1 MRLKALPSSAK
12 HALIL
17 SLIPLCILLLYVINP
32 VWRIYSDH
40 GFLHQS
46 IVYRLMNGELPPSSP
61 LLAGEKLL
69 YLWGHHYLVAGI
81 AKMTDL
87 PLSWIFAFLNLIA
100 LSAALVFSYR
110 LASQFRGRSLDGFF
124 AALLAVV
131 SCNVLTR
138 GPHIE
143 LLSAGLVFADFPYR
157 LWQYTALVIA
167 KFYNLN
173 SNGLGI
179 AAVLGWLLFSSV
191 YLQGRSRRYLG
202 LFPVAAAALAIGFLY
217 PVYMLNVAAT
227 AGILVFLSVIG
238 VVKAKPSTT
247 LLLAVSTAVGLTVT
261 VPYVLTVSAA
271 RATAAI
277 TFSDL
282 NWFLQKVVILAL
294 AILIPAA
301 LIIFN
306 RALYARLIRE
316 QPAMWSFLAIFAC
329 VSAILWPVLSQSG
342 TEYKHLLIFTV
353 AFGLAAAP
361 GMTNLYLSSKRW
373 AVLLLA
379 LLMVPFVSDWL
390 HLMDA
395 RRWPAFQPVIERGST
410 LHAADPDQDRLYT
423 WVRMNTEDDD
433 VFIDNQLLMPVL
445 GQRSLFIGLD
455 QQTLAR
461 KAATAQSLK
470 EFSDGWEWRP
480 QDLLLQQGH
489 DPRIVSFREKISSD
503 IFTKN
508 RISESAAINRRVNT
522 YLVARSLPLRI
533 ALKNKF
539 IEKRVY
545 FSVLADIYI
554 LQARSDQRGRSLGR
568 NKR

>member
-46 IVYRLMNGELPPSSP
+46 IVYRLMNGEFPPSSP
-61 LLAGEKLL
+61 LLAGEPLL

-306 RALYARLIRE
+306 RALYGRLTRE

-329 VSAILWPVLSQSG
+329 VSAILWPVLSQSD

-480 QDLLLQQGH
+480 QDLLLQQGY

-503 IFTKN
+503 IFAKN
-508 RISESAAINRRVNT
+508 RISESTAINGRANT
-522 YLVARSLPLRI
+522 YLVARSPPLRS
-533 ALKNKF
+533 ALRSSS

-545 FSVLADIYI
+545 FSVAADIYI
-554 LQARSDQRGRSLGR
+554 LQARSDQKSRSLGI